1 MIMLRRNGIKALMAE
16 RGIKTQRELAEIMG
30 MNQGQLSRLLSRDDI
45 SNVELSSIRKLCKAL
60 NCQPGDLLTFEE

>member
-1 MIMLRRNGIKALMAE
+1 MLRRNGIKALMAE
-16 RGIKTQRELAEIMG
+16 RGIRTQRELAERMG
-30 MNQGQLSRLLSRDDI
+30 MNQGQLSKLLNRDDI

>member
-1 MIMLRRNGIKALMAE
+1 MLRRNGIKALMAE